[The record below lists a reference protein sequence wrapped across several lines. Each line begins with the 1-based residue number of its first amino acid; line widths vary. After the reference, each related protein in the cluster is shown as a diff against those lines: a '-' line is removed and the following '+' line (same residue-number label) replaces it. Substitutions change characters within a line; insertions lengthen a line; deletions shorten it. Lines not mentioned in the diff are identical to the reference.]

1 LSSPKYV
8 IEKRLL
14 DIVLEIPIDIEFT
27 SLYLR
32 DLYINI
38 HGTMSVPTSRQIGRT
53 LSLSNMVRSKPTDSL
68 WIKYQVGEEE

>member
-1 LSSPKYV
+1 MSSPKYV

-14 DIVLEIPIDIEFT
+14 DIVLEIPIDTEFT

>member
-14 DIVLEIPIDIEFT
+14 DIVLEIPIDTEFT

>member
-1 LSSPKYV
+1 MSSPKYV